1 MRKFLLLPVLLC
13 LFVAPAMAQNA
24 APAPA
29 AQAATGDA
37 AQRLELSKKMH
48 AIQPARIQVEK
59 AVALVAQRIP
69 EANRE
74 SFKSS
79 MMASIDTAKLEQVS
93 INAMAQMFTVP
104 ELQHMIAYFQAPE
117 AKSIAEKMPN
127 YYMQLQPEI
136 MKMVDAAMMAARTGA
151 AAPQAP
157 AGQTAPVAP
166 APAQ

>member
-1 MRKFLLLPVLLC
+1 MLC
-13 LFVAPAMAQNA
+13 LFAAPAMAQNA
-24 APAPA
+24 APAPVQQ
-29 AQAATGDA
+29 QAATGDM

-79 MMASIDTAKLEQVS
+79 MMASIDTAKLEASS
-93 INAMAQMFTVP
+93 INAMAQMFTVR

-117 AKSIAEKMPN
+117 AKTIAEKMPN
-127 YYMQLQPEI
+127 YYAQLQPEV

-151 AAPQAP
+151 
-157 AGQTAPVAP
+157 VAP
-166 APAQ
+166 APAPGTAAPAGTTPAQ

>member
-13 LFVAPAMAQNA
+13 LFIAPAMAQNA

-29 AQAATGDA
+29 AQAAGDM

-59 AVALVAQRIP
+59 AVGLVAQRIP

-74 SFKSS
+74 SFKNS
-79 MMASIDTAKLEQVS
+79 MMGSIDTAKLEEVS
-93 INAMAQMFTVP
+93 INAMAQMFTVR
-104 ELQHMIAYFQAPE
+104 ELQHMISYFQAPE

-151 AAPQAP
+151 AAPAP
-157 AGQTAPVAP
+157 GAPTQ
-166 APAQ
+166 PAQ